1 MMVWELKTRKTG
13 EGAFPDANSFIS
25 YSLNFEDV
33 ILHRLFP
40 VTQTGFYVDVG
51 AGHPRFE
58 NDTFSF
64 YQRGWRGINIE
75 PNHGFH
81 CALMKERP
89 RDINLQ
95 VVLSDSSGG
104 ALTYYELNG
113 SGLSTCDV
121 EQATAYQAAG
131 RAIVLREVPVTTLS
145 SILTEAGIDHINI
158 LKVDVGGFEEKVLN
172 GNDWDKFRP
181 DVVVVEAIHPERPI
195 RRPTKILSFMEQR
208 GYRHVYFDGLNDFY
222 LEREFPAPEG
232 LTLPPN
238 VFDRFVPREIV
249 DLRDEVE
256 SLRTKFTPAEQYA
269 SPLKTQLDEA
279 LHAADALAVENRRVG
294 HQTAHLA
301 YENRRLRAAAEQMR
315 AELLRLNQLLEP
327 LHAIG
332 EQMERQRRQER
343 ELAGLKNQLV
353 VANEELAGLKNQ
365 LVAADEERAGLK
377 NQLIAA
383 NEKLPGVKNQLI
395 AADEELAGV
404 RNQLAAANE
413 ELAGL
418 KNQLIAANKELAGL
432 KNQLIAANK
441 ELLGVKNQLIAADEE
456 RAGLKNQLIA
466 ANKELL
472 GVKNQLIAADEER
485 AGLKNQLVATD
496 ARLAS
501 AYSSRCWRLTAPLRW
516 CDDIQRR
523 LVRRI
528 RKGNGG

>member
-1 MMVWELKTRKTG
+1 MMVSELKTREKG
-13 EGAFPDANSFIS
+13 EDASPDANSFVS

-121 EQATAYQAAG
+121 DQATAYQAAG
-131 RAIVLREVPVTTLS
+131 RDMVLREVPVTTLS

-158 LKVDVGGFEEKVLN
+158 LKVDVEGFEEKVLN

-181 DVVVVEAIHPERPI
+181 DVVVVEAIYPERPI

-208 GYRHVYFDGLNDFY
+208 GYRHVHFDGLNDFY

-256 SLRTKFTPAEQYA
+256 SLRTNFTAAEEYA

-301 YENRRLRAAAEQMR
+301 SENRHLRAAAEQMR

-332 EQMERQRRQER
+332 EQMERQRRQE
-343 ELAGLKNQLV
+343 K
-353 VANEELAGLKNQ
+353 ELAGLKNQ
-365 LVAADEERAGLK
+365 LVAANEELAGLK
-377 NQLIAA
+377 NRLVAADEVLAGLKKQLITA
-383 NEKLPGVKNQLI
+383 N
-395 AADEELAGV
+395 EELAGV
-404 RNQLAAANE
+404 RNQLVAANE
-413 ELAGL
+413 ELPGLKKQLIAADEEPAGL
-418 KNQLIAANKELAGL
+418 KKQLIAANKELAGL
-432 KNQLIAANK
+432 KKQLVVANEELAAVRNQLVAANEELPGLKKQLIAANK
-441 ELLGVKNQLIAADEE
+441 EL
-456 RAGLKNQLIA
+456 AGLK
-466 ANKELL
+466 K
-472 GVKNQLIAADEER
+472 
-485 AGLKNQLVATD
+485 QLVAVD

-523 LVRRI
+523 LVGRI
-528 RKGNGG
+528 RKGMGVDE